1 MAPRGSSWRPEEV
14 THLLTIVEEVV
25 PLSPN
30 DWKKVKELHDEQYSQ
45 KKCTVLALT
54 HEFQQLHRTTEPTGD
69 PNLPHEVEWALNIKE
84 VMREKADGTTGSVRD
99 DERFEDEDEDDEEE
113 KEGEEDNVFI
123 GTIGSILEE
132 EGGELD
138 PTQPHPPARGGSEN
152 HTRAANS
159 TPLPASLSTT
169 VIPAAATAAPPR
181 CSPPTTTQRFNN
193 QLQGMRG

>member
-14 THLLTIVEEVV
+14 THLLTIIEEVV

-30 DWKKVKELHDEQYSQ
+30 DWKKVKELHDEQYSR
-45 KKCTVLALT
+45 KKRTVLALT
-54 HEFQQLHRTTEPTGD
+54 RKFQQLYRTTEPTGD
-69 PNLPHEVEWALNIKE
+69 PNLPHEVEWALIIKE
-84 VMREKADGTTGSVRD
+84 AMRDKADGTTGSVSD

-113 KEGEEDNVFI
+113 KEGEEDDVFI

-138 PTQPHPPARGGSEN
+138 PTQPN
-152 HTRAANS
+152 HTRAADS

-169 VIPAAATAAPPR
+169 IIPAAATAAPPR
-181 CSPPTTTQRFNN
+181 RSPPTTTQRFNN
-193 QLQGMRG
+193 QLQGMRGG